1 MDLLLPRPVHV
12 QSYNVL
18 CAANAMLT
26 VDADYVVTNTHGSEF
41 DESISM
47 ENVSKLSDKTLSAT
61 AMTTRPPMADGVYT
75 NKRRGRRA

>member
-1 MDLLLPRPVHV
+1 M
-12 QSYNVL
+12 
-18 CAANAMLT
+18 T

-41 DESISM
+41 GESISM

-75 NKRRGRRA
+75 NKRRGRTADTHTHTYDILYFLAFER